1 MARIVRLTESDLHRI
16 VKRAIKESNTNKK
29 RRVNEME
36 NFFNPEALS
45 TGTAIVTMVTTILSL
60 LGIAGSHYIK
70 VMIDK
75 LRKKGEDD
83 KADEVER
90 ALQDSMGGGMDD
102 EEMDEQTNPAT
113 QPQAGSQ
120 TMPDF

>member
-1 MARIVRLTESDLHRI
+1 MSRIVRLTESDLQRI
-16 VKRAIKESNTNKK
+16 VKRAIQESNRKK
-29 RRVNEME
+29 RRTNEEVE

-45 TGTAIVTMVTTILSL
+45 TGEAIVTMVTTILGL

-70 VMIDK
+70 GMIDK

-90 ALQDSMGGGMDD
+90 ALMDARNGMGGMRNNDMGDEID
-102 EEMDEQTNPAT
+102 EEGMSTV
-113 QPQAGSQ
+113 G
-120 TMPDF
+120 DF